1 MNRSVIISLIAVSMI
16 LIWFFASQR
25 DNEDAE
31 AVQAMIEETLQE
43 KLQNYREIRARRCR
57 EKVIT
62 EATAIVDSILI
73 EEARIN
79 KDTLSKPN
87 KPDKPDKPEI
97 KTVLDTMPIAPFLN
111 QDSLAQ
117 DSISGY

>member
-1 MNRSVIISLIAVSMI
+1 MNRSVIFSLLAVSMI
-16 LIWFFASQR
+16 FIWFFVSQR

-31 AVQAMIEETLQE
+31 AVQAMIEATLQD
-43 KLQNYREIRARRCR
+43 KLNTYREIRAKRCK
-57 EKVIT
+57 EKVLT

-73 EEARIN
+73 EEARLN
-79 KDTLSKPN
+79 KDTLAKPL
-87 KPDKPDKPEI
+87 KPEKPEKPEI

-117 DSISGY
+117 DSLLNN